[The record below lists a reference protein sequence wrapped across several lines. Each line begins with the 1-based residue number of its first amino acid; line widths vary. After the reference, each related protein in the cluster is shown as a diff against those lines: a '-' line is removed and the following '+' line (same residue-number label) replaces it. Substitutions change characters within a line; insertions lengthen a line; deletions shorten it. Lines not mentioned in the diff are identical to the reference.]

1 MDTPPPETS
10 TANYYTR
17 RRILGW
23 GGAGVVSAVCA
34 YFVMKDPG
42 SLGIAGNKAVVGGQK
57 SREVTGNGTD
67 VAKSAQEVSSAGG
80 DLQREKF
87 LPHVNSNFR
96 IDSGVDCKLV
106 EIGENMRISAPKET
120 FVSFSLMF
128 SAPKELAVESRIYR
142 LSHPKLGDLDLFLS
156 PVGRSEK
163 CVYLEAVCCQRV

>member
-1 MDTPPPETS
+1 
-10 TANYYTR
+10 
-17 RRILGW
+17 
-23 GGAGVVSAVCA
+23 
-34 YFVMKDPG
+34 MKGSG
-42 SLGIAGNKAVVGGQK
+42 SLGIAGNKDVVGGPK
-57 SREVTGNGTD
+57 PREASGSGAS
-67 VAKSAQEVSSAGG
+67 VAGASQEVSSAGG

-142 LSHPKLGDLDLFLS
+142 LSHPQLGDLDLFLS